1 MTTLKLETVKQEFDT
16 WRASRSKIGKIP
28 DHLWSKAVELLK
40 NYSVTEITRA
50 LHLSGG
56 QMKTR
61 LEQLEI
67 TTKTKLP
74 SKFLEIS
81 TSNILTTTFSNHALK
96 IVLTRSDGATI
107 VLEQVP
113 ENTLMQIVNNFF
125 MPRGVACCN

>member
-1 MTTLKLETVKQEFDT
+1 
-16 WRASRSKIGKIP
+16 
-28 DHLWSKAVELLK
+28 
-40 NYSVTEITRA
+40 
-50 LHLSGG
+50 
-56 QMKTR
+56 MKTR
-61 LEQLEI
+61 REQLEI